1 MFTIFQ
7 VTGWAMGIEIQET
20 WFSISENLQSS
31 IIDIKANKLKSN
43 LLNAITKGKMGC
55 HKKRFEANNFTLD
68 FMTFHF

>member
-43 LLNAITKGKMGC
+43 LLNAITKG
-55 HKKRFEANNFTLD
+55 
-68 FMTFHF
+68 